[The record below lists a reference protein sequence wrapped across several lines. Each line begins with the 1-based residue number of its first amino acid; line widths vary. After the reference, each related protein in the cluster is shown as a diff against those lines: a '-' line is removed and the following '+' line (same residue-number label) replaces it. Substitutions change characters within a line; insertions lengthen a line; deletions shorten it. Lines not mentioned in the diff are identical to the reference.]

1 MSRTYFG
8 TDGVRGIVGDDLTPE
23 LVQRLGKAA
32 TLWSK
37 GGRVF
42 VGRDTRGSGPEL
54 EEAFAR
60 GIVEA
65 GGNAVLAG
73 VLPTPAVALL
83 ALDLGV
89 VVSASHN
96 PPEYN
101 GIKIFDRDGRKLT
114 DAAEEEIEALL
125 DAEGPGGGKIDRVD
139 VATDSYLEHIV
150 ERFGSD
156 LSGLHVAVDCAN
168 GAYSAIAPRAFEQ
181 LGAEVT
187 AIGAEP
193 NGTNIN
199 LGCGATDLSLLQ
211 RTVLQEDFDLGVAF
225 DGDGDRMLA
234 VDANGAPVD
243 GDQILAILAD
253 HLGVDLVALQRVV
266 TSGRFD
272 LGVAFDGDGDRM
284 LAVDA
289 DGNSLDG
296 DQIVAILALHLG
308 VDVVAVTTM
317 SNLGFHKLMEQ
328 HGVRVV
334 TTDVGDRYVLEA
346 LEREGGLLGGE
357 QSGHIIYLKDH
368 VTGDGLAA
376 ALLLCAALEGRTL
389 AEAAA
394 VLPRYPQAKN
404 NVRVA
409 TKSLSDDLFAE
420 IERLNTELDGSGRIL
435 VRASGTEPFVRVLAE
450 AENPWKAQE
459 LCARIS
465 ALVTRELG

>member
-1 MSRTYFG
+1 VTRRYFG
-8 TDGVRGIVGDDLTPE
+8 TDGVRGVVGQELTAE

-60 GIVEA
+60 GVVEA
-65 GGNAVLAG
+65 GGNAVVAG

-83 ALDLGV
+83 ALDLGI

-101 GIKIFDRDGRKLT
+101 GIKFFDRDGRKLS
-114 DAAEEEIEALL
+114 DEAEEEIEALL
-125 DAEGPGGGKIDRVD
+125 DATGPGGGRVDRVD

-156 LSGLHVAVDCAN
+156 LSRLRIAVDCAN
-168 GAYSAIAPRAFEQ
+168 GAYSSIAPKAFEQ
-181 LGAEVT
+181 LGATVT
-187 AIGAEP
+187 AVAAEP
-193 NGTNIN
+193 DGANIN
-199 LGCGATDLSLLQ
+199 LGSGATDLSLLR
-211 RTVLQEDFDLGVAF
+211 RTVLQGDFDLGVAF

-234 VDANGAPVD
+234 VDANGTPLD

-253 HLGVDLVALQRVV
+253 HLKVDLVAV
-266 TSGRFD
+266 TQ
-272 LGVAFDGDGDRM
+272 M
-284 LAVDA
+284 
-289 DGNSLDG
+289 
-296 DQIVAILALHLG
+296 
-308 VDVVAVTTM
+308 T
-317 SNLGFHKLMEQ
+317 NLGFHRFAEER
-328 HGVRVV
+328 GIRVV

-346 LEREGGLLGGE
+346 LRREGGLLGGE
-357 QSGHIIYLKDH
+357 QSGHIIYLKGH

-376 ALLLCAALEGRTL
+376 ALLLCAAIEGSTL
-389 AEAAA
+389 ADAAE
-394 VLPRYPQAKN
+394 VLPRYPQAKE

-409 TKSLSDDLFAE
+409 TKTLPDDLFAE
-420 IERLNTELDGSGRIL
+420 IDRVNDELHGSGRIL
-435 VRASGTEPFVRVLAE
+435 VRPSGTEPVVRVLAE
-450 AENPWKAQE
+450 AENPQKAEE